1 MLLLLLL
8 LLLLLPRLIL
18 SVTLLYRV
26 AYVLPVLDVVGHED
40 IRLQNLARRWLVSL
54 SWFSALDQHAAVC
67 TLVSYSRNGDENKIM
82 NELELDVILTTD
94 EGLGKELV
102 DPIVRH
108 CYGLWS
114 DDTSRLLVDALRS
127 DVKYQLLHILRGE

>member
-1 MLLLLLL
+1 
-8 LLLLLPRLIL
+8 
-18 SVTLLYRV
+18 
-26 AYVLPVLDVVGHED
+26 
-40 IRLQNLARRWLVSL
+40 
-54 SWFSALDQHAAVC
+54 
-67 TLVSYSRNGDENKIM
+67 M
-82 NELELDVILTTD
+82 NESELDIILTTD